1 MRSNNIQHSP
11 MDPGSAQFQER
22 LARMEDLI
30 NALNAAP
37 DSSIC
42 LQARELVQTLLELH
56 AGGFEKT
63 LDMIYSSREAGQTLI
78 DRLAEDPLI
87 SNLLVLHNLHPL
99 DLETRVRSALESV
112 KPRLG
117 LHGGNVELIGVTPEG
132 GIKLR
137 LEGNCHGCPSSRV
150 TLKSSIEEAIY
161 AAAPDVTG
169 LEVEGAVDNFVNAPD
184 SLQPKFTVCPTDNEQ
199 KPTTKRDP

>member
-1 MRSNNIQHSP
+1 MINS
-11 MDPGSAQFQER
+11 QFQEQLSR
-22 LARMEDLI
+22 IEELI
-30 NALNAAP
+30 NTLNAAP
-37 DSSIC
+37 NSS
-42 LQARELVQTLLELH
+42 LSAKSRELTQALLELH
-56 AGGFEKT
+56 GAGLERVFDLIHGSALT
-63 LDMIYSSREAGQTLI
+63 GQSLI
-78 DRLAEDPLI
+78 DWLAEDQLI
-87 SNLLVLHNLHPL
+87 SNLLVLHGLHPL
-99 DLETRVRSALESV
+99 DLEARVRNALESV

-117 LHGGNVELIGVTPEG
+117 LHGGSVELIGVTPEG

-184 SLQPKFTVCPTDNEQ
+184 GLEPKFTVCPTDSEQ
-199 KPTTKRDP
+199 KPATKGIP

>member
-1 MRSNNIQHSP
+1 
-11 MDPGSAQFQER
+11 MDPRSAQFQER
-22 LARMEDLI
+22 LTRMEELI
-30 NALNAAP
+30 NALNSAP
-37 DSSIC
+37 DSTIC

-56 AGGFEKT
+56 SGGFERT
-63 LDMIYSSREAGQTLI
+63 LDMIYSSTESGQTLI

-99 DLETRVRSALESV
+99 DLETRVRKALESV

-117 LHGGNVELIGVTPEG
+117 LHGGSVELIGVTHEG

-169 LEVEGAVDNFVNAPD
+169 LEVEGAVDNFASASD
-184 SLQPKFTVCPTDNEQ
+184 GLQPKFTVCPTDNEQ
-199 KPTTKRDP
+199 ETTTKRKP